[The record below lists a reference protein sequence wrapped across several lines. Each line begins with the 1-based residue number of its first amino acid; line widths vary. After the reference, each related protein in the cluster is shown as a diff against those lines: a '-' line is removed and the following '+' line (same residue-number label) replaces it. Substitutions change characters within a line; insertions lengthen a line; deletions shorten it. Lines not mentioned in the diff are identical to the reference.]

1 MGLKPSLP
9 SGRGAAYALCLS
21 VAACGGA
28 RHRKV
33 AGPPPE
39 YEPPDDV
46 ALETRDGSAEVGGAA
61 LGGPRDG
68 DPDGIPADAG
78 SLDVVLVS
86 PDGRR

>member
-1 MGLKPSLP
+1 MIGL
-9 SGRGAAYALCLS
+9 G

-39 YEPPDDV
+39 YEAPDEP
-46 ALETRDGSAEVGGAA
+46 AAAGAEDA
-61 LGGPRDG
+61 GP
-68 DPDGIPADAG
+68 PADAG
-78 SLDVVLVS
+78 GTNFMLIS